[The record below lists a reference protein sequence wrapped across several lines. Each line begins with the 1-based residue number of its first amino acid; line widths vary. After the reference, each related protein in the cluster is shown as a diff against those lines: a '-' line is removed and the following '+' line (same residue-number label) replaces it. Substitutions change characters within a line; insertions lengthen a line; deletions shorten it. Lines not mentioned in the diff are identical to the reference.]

1 MIEMRVQNEKMWMFE
16 MFAQDDAEDL
26 RSDEKSDSHMANV
39 GVIQV
44 STSKR
49 SSFVKATHYIF
60 YLYLFIKMTQYFIS
74 QGVSGSTIP
83 LAPLTGGQNQIIQIW
98 HFCRTLAKRDR

>member
-1 MIEMRVQNEKMWMFE
+1 MRR
-16 MFAQDDAEDL
+16 AI
-26 RSDEKSDSHMANV
+26 
-39 GVIQV
+39 VIWQMLELFRFLLL
-44 STSKR
+44 KR
-49 SSFVKATHYIF
+49 SSLVKATHYIF

>member
-44 STSKR
+44 STSYK
-49 SSFVKATHYIF
+49 SSLVKVTLYIF
-60 YLYLFIKMTQYFIS
+60 YLALFIKMTGYFTL
-74 QGVSGSTIP
+74 QGVSGSNIP
-83 LAPLTGGQNQIIQIW
+83 LGPLAG
-98 HFCRTLAKRDR
+98 

>member
-1 MIEMRVQNEKMWMFE
+1 MIGMRVQIEKTWMFE
-16 MFAQDDAEDL
+16 MFAQDDTEDL

-44 STSKR
+44 STSYK
-49 SSFVKATHYIF
+49 SSHVKVTHYIF
-60 YLYLFIKMTQYFIS
+60 YLALFIKMSQYFTL

-83 LAPLTGGQNQIIQIW
+83 LASLTGGQNQIIQIW

>member
-1 MIEMRVQNEKMWMFE
+1 MRLQNEKMWMYKI
-16 MFAQDDAEDL
+16 FAQDDAEDL

>member
-1 MIEMRVQNEKMWMFE
+1 MHMIEMRVQHKKMWMFE

-44 STSKR
+44 STS
-49 SSFVKATHYIF
+49 
-60 YLYLFIKMTQYFIS
+60 
-74 QGVSGSTIP
+74 
-83 LAPLTGGQNQIIQIW
+83 
-98 HFCRTLAKRDR
+98 